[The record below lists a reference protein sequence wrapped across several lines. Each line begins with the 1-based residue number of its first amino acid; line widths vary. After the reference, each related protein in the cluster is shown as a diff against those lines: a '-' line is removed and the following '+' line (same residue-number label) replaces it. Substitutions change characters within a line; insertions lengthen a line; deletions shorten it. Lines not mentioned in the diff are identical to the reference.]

1 MALICCLNKELARDI
16 LAGTQANAT
25 SDRHLLIK
33 IHAGTNIVAKKN
45 SYEERV
51 ILQHFPRL

>member
-16 LAGTQANAT
+16 LAATQGNAT

-33 IHAGTNIVAKKN
+33 IHAGTNIGKKKMLMR
-45 SYEERV
+45 SA
-51 ILQHFPRL
+51 L